1 MYELLAHDG
10 GNLSME
16 NSKVIRRDVAVAN
29 QSGSHDSLDDVRTQ
43 TYGAAAQSG
52 SSGSAASD
60 SSRSASSDSSGET
73 VRSDQ
78 SNKHDPSL
86 LLDFPWN
93 KVQTEEGA
101 ADKSSLRK
109 ALTDPRLTDR
119 EAEAVAVVLDNY
131 TALRFMHRGHGN
143 WSQGGVVRE
152 DLKIAAQYLQNPS
165 ARTEALVKER
175 YLDSRSNRIG
185 MLAATAVGV
194 GAGVVAAIYQPWLVG
209 AAAIGSPELLIGAV
223 AATSTA
229 TAALEMSTGAHR
241 GLANLNFYALQQRRL
256 SNLRE
261 DFGMK

>member
-1 MYELLAHDG
+1 MFELLAHDG
-10 GNLSME
+10 GNFSME
-16 NSKVIRRDVAVAN
+16 NSKVIRRDVGVAN
-29 QSGSHDSLDDVRTQ
+29 QSSSHDSLSEVRTQ
-43 TYGAAAQSG
+43 TYGAAARSD

-60 SSRSASSDSSGET
+60 SSRSASETSSET

-93 KVQTEEGA
+93 KVQTDEGA

-152 DLKIAAQYLQNPS
+152 DLQIATQYLQNPS

-229 TAALEMSTGAHR
+229 TAALEMATGAHR

-261 DFGMK
+261 DFGIK